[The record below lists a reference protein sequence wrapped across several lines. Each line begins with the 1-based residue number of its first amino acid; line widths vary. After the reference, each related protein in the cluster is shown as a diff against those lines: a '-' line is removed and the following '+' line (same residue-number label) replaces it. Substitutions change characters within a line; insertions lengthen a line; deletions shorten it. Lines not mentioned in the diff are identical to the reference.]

1 MKLKQLST
9 LLILGSLFS
18 QTRSL
23 PADTAVV
30 TYHRTNI
37 SGQKVEYSVTTG
49 TQPVWSDTSNKPIA
63 ALHYTYYERTDV
75 ANKTK
80 RPIMISFNGG
90 PGSGSVWMHMAY
102 TGPMVLNVDKEGF
115 PLQPYGVKSNP
126 YSVLDVTDIVYVNP
140 VNTGYS
146 RIVDK
151 KVKREKFFGVT
162 ADINY
167 LAEWINTFIQ
177 RNNRWESPKYLIG
190 ESYGTIRVS
199 GLALALQNKQWMY
212 LNGVILVSPTELGI
226 HSSRPQA
233 DGRTGPLGAALRL
246 PYFTATAWYHKK
258 LPADLQKKYLPQ
270 ALALSEDYAINQ
282 LMPVLAKGNSASTE
296 ERQEAA
302 KNMSRFSG
310 ISEKAILSYNL
321 DVPTTFFWKE
331 LLRDEGYTIGR
342 LDSRYKGID
351 KTVAG
356 DRPDYWAELT
366 SWNHSFAP
374 AINYYFKNVLMFETD
389 VKYNLFGPVHPWE
402 WKNNYTGENLR
413 KAMAANPFLHTMIQS
428 GYYDGATRYFDAM
441 YTMWQLDPSGKMKE
455 RLSFEGYRSGH
466 MMYLREVDL
475 IKSNSDIRKFI
486 KKTIPNSSQPAKY

>member
-1 MKLKQLST
+1 MKLKQLSA
-9 LLILGSLFS
+9 LFIIGSLFS

-282 LMPVLAKGNSASTE
+282 LMPILAKGNSASIE
-296 ERQEAA
+296 ERQE
-302 KNMSRFSG
+302 FLDTLGLETSG
-310 ISEKAILSYNL
+310 L
-321 DVPTTFFWKE
+321 DK
-331 LLRDEGYTIGR
+331 L
-342 LDSRYKGID
+342 
-351 KTVAG
+351 
-356 DRPDYWAELT
+356 
-366 SWNHSFAP
+366 
-374 AINYYFKNVLMFETD
+374 
-389 VKYNLFGPVHPWE
+389 
-402 WKNNYTGENLR
+402 
-413 KAMAANPFLHTMIQS
+413 IQS
-428 GYYDGATRYFDAM
+428 GYRLLDLLTFFTAGPKEARAWTAPFGVKAPKAAGVIHTDFEKGFIRAETISYTDYIATNGEQGAKEA
-441 YTMWQLDPSGKMKE
+441 GKM
-455 RLSFEGYRSGH
+455 RVEGADYRVQDG
-466 MMYLREVDL
+466 
-475 IKSNSDIRKFI
+475 DILHFRF
-486 KKTIPNSSQPAKY
+486 NV

>member
-177 RNNRWESPKYLIG
+177 RNNRWESPNI
-190 ESYGTIRVS
+190 
-199 GLALALQNKQWMY
+199 
-212 LNGVILVSPTELGI
+212 
-226 HSSRPQA
+226 
-233 DGRTGPLGAALRL
+233 
-246 PYFTATAWYHKK
+246 
-258 LPADLQKKYLPQ
+258 
-270 ALALSEDYAINQ
+270 
-282 LMPVLAKGNSASTE
+282 
-296 ERQEAA
+296 
-302 KNMSRFSG
+302 
-310 ISEKAILSYNL
+310 
-321 DVPTTFFWKE
+321 
-331 LLRDEGYTIGR
+331 
-342 LDSRYKGID
+342 
-351 KTVAG
+351 
-356 DRPDYWAELT
+356 
-366 SWNHSFAP
+366 
-374 AINYYFKNVLMFETD
+374 
-389 VKYNLFGPVHPWE
+389 
-402 WKNNYTGENLR
+402 
-413 KAMAANPFLHTMIQS
+413 
-428 GYYDGATRYFDAM
+428 
-441 YTMWQLDPSGKMKE
+441 
-455 RLSFEGYRSGH
+455 
-466 MMYLREVDL
+466 
-475 IKSNSDIRKFI
+475 
-486 KKTIPNSSQPAKY
+486 

>member
-1 MKLKQLST
+1 MKLKQLSILFIIGT
-9 LLILGSLFS
+9 LFA
-18 QTRSL
+18 QMRTL

-37 SGQKVEYSVTTG
+37 SGKRVEYSVTTG
-49 TQPVWSDTSNKPIA
+49 TQPLWSDTSNKPIA
-63 ALHYTYYERTDV
+63 GLHYTYYERTDV
-75 ANKTK
+75 ANKSN

-102 TGPMVLNVDKEGF
+102 TGPMVLNVDKEGY
-115 PLQPYGVKSNP
+115 PLQPYGVKPNR

-146 RIVDK
+146 RAIDD
-151 KVKREKFFGVT
+151 KVKREKFFGIQ

-233 DGRTGPLGAALRL
+233 DGRKGPLGAALRL

-258 LPADLQKKYLPQ
+258 LPDDLQKKYLPQ
-270 ALALSEDYAINQ
+270 VLALSEDYSINQ
-282 LMPVLAKGNSASTE
+282 LLPLMAKGNSATNE
-296 ERQEAA
+296 EKQEAA
-302 KNMSRFSG
+302 KTMARFSG
-310 ISEKAILSYNL
+310 ISDKAILSYNL

-351 KTVAG
+351 KIAGG

-374 AINYYFKNVLMFETD
+374 AINYYFKNILKFETD
-389 VKYNLFGPVHPWE
+389 VKYNLFGSVYPWD
-402 WKNNYTGENLR
+402 WKNNNSGESLR
-413 KAMAANPFLHTMIQS
+413 KAMAANPYLHTMIQS
-428 GYYDGATRYFDAM
+428 GYYDGATRYFDAK
-441 YTMWQLDPSGKMKE
+441 YTMWQLDPSGKMKD

-486 KKTIPNSSQPAKY
+486 KKTTPSSNEPAKY